1 MKSHPKRC
9 DFVFYT
15 VIFPLFF
22 GVFTVV
28 SHKKMVEFYNVIAV
42 LLYLLFQG
50 GRMKMRPL
58 LNGALMPAHIEPFS
72 QTKGCNSSRL
82 CVFAP

>member
-1 MKSHPKRC
+1 MRSHPEGC

-15 VIFPLFF
+15 VIFPAFF

-28 SHKKMVEFYNVIAV
+28 SLKRMVQFYNVIAV

-50 GRMKMRPL
+50 GRMKNAP
-58 LNGALMPAHIEPFS
+58 
-72 QTKGCNSSRL
+72 SS
-82 CVFAP
+82 